1 MSNTVFK
8 AVIGKNFGDEGK
20 GLATDFLCL
29 NGAKNLVV
37 RANGG
42 AQSGHTVEV
51 GTKRFVFHELSSG
64 SFRHA
69 DTYWAGTYHPD
80 LYKLAEEVEDFRAVS
95 GFVPGIFAAK
105 DAGITTIL
113 DVILNMIFETN
124 RGADRH
130 GSCGMG
136 IYETELREQA
146 GYKITVG
153 DVIKTGEAGLTNFLF
168 DIREGYTKKR
178 LKEEKLTHDLIT
190 EYLGL
195 LNDDNIVINYAK
207 TVCNNVKLVKTVY
220 SERELF
226 KRYDQVIFENG
237 QGLLL
242 DSECER
248 FRPNVTGSR
257 TGLVNVAKI
266 LENTGFSLNEAVY
279 VSRSYVTRHGA
290 GKLPCEFE
298 ASEIPGL
305 ITDVTNIPNEW
316 QGKLRFA
323 PHESVSE
330 FVEAVSEDLLNVS
343 ERPKVSLL
351 LTHLNETDGHVIFD
365 GFKMP
370 PATLK
375 EDEQIKRVFGNV
387 YLSYDRFAE
396 NIKKG

>member
-1 MSNTVFK
+1 M
-8 AVIGKNFGDEGK
+8 GKNFGDEGK

-29 NGAKNLVV
+29 SGTKNLVV

-69 DTYWAGTYHPD
+69 DTYWAETYHPD
-80 LYKLAEEVEDFRAVS
+80 LYKLSEEIEDFKAAS
-95 GFVPGIFAAK
+95 GFVPRIFASK
-105 DAGITTIL
+105 NAGITTIL

-124 RGADRH
+124 RGDGRH

-153 DVIKTGEAGLTNFLF
+153 DVIKFGEAEFTEHLF
-168 DIREGYTKKR
+168 DIREYYSKKR
-178 LKEEKLTHDLIT
+178 LKEEKLTHDLIA
-190 EYLGL
+190 EYLEL
-195 LNDDNIVINYAK
+195 LDNDDVVINYAK
-207 TVCNNVKLVKTVY
+207 TVCNNLKPVEAVD
-220 SERELF
+220 SERQLF
-226 KRYDQVIFENG
+226 EMYDQVIFENG

-248 FRPNVTGSR
+248 FMPNVTGSR

-266 LENTGFSLNEAVY
+266 LENTGNSLDEVVY

-298 ASEIPGL
+298 ASKIPGL
-305 ITDVTNIPNEW
+305 ITDVTNLPNEW
-316 QGKLRFA
+316 QGNLRFA
-323 PHESVSE
+323 PHESVFE
-330 FVEAVSEDLLNVS
+330 FVKPVSEDLLS
-343 ERPKVSLL
+343 LKSRPKVSLL
-351 LTHLNETDGHVIFD
+351 LTHLNEIDGCVIFD
-365 GFKMP
+365 GFKMTP
-370 PATLK
+370 EAMK
-375 EDEQIKRVFGNV
+375 EDEQIGKVFDNI
-387 YLSYDRFAE
+387 YLSCDRYAE

>member
-1 MSNTVFK
+1 MSKTVFK

-29 NGAKNLVV
+29 SGAKNLVV

-42 AQSGHTVEV
+42 AQSGHTVET

-69 DTYWAGTYHPD
+69 DTYWASTYHPD
-80 LYKLAEEVEDFRAVS
+80 LYKLAEEVEEFKAVS
-95 GFVPGIFAAK
+95 GFVPRIFASK

-124 RGADRH
+124 RGAGRH

-153 DVIKTGEAGLTNFLF
+153 DVIKFGEDELAEHLF
-168 DIREGYTKKR
+168 DIREYYSKKR
-178 LKEEKLTHDLIT
+178 LKEEKLTHDLIA
-190 EYLGL
+190 EQLEL
-195 LNDDNIVINYAK
+195 LSDDNIVINYAK
-207 TVCNNVKLVKTVY
+207 TVCNNIKLVEAVDY
-220 SERELF
+220 EAELF
-226 KRYDQVIFENG
+226 KMYDQVIFENG

-242 DSECER
+242 DSECKR
-248 FRPNVTGSR
+248 FYPNVTGSR
-257 TGLVNVAKI
+257 TGLVNIALI
-266 LENTGFSLNEAVY
+266 LNSVGERLDEVLY

-298 ASEIPGL
+298 ASKIPGL
-305 ITDVTNIPNEW
+305 ITDVTNQPNEW

-330 FVEAVSEDLLNVS
+330 FVGAVSEDLLSVPA
-343 ERPKVSLL
+343 RPKVSLL
-351 LTHLNETDGHVIFD
+351 LTHLNETDGRVIFD
-365 GFKMP
+365 GFEMTP
-370 PATLK
+370 EALK
-375 EDEQIKRVFGNV
+375 ADEQIGKVFDNV
-387 YLSYDRFAE
+387 YLSHDRFAE
-396 NIKKG
+396 NIKRG